1 MGRLLSM
8 INLQS
13 RAWRSTI
20 AASLLMFEALVVLA
34 LDIYL
39 IIQNFTA
46 DNVDDRHALLG
57 EIIYAT
63 AGAAVLAL
71 LAFGFYKNK
80 KAQRSPAVLIN
91 LIFLGVSTYMFGEG
105 LWLLGLVTFL
115 VAGTTVVAAISVIPD
130 NK

>member
-1 MGRLLSM
+1 M
-8 INLQS
+8 INLAS

-20 AASLLMFEALVVLA
+20 AASFLLIEALVVLA

-39 IIQNFTA
+39 VVQNFIA

-71 LAFGFYKNK
+71 LALGFYKNK
-80 KAQRSPAVLIN
+80 TAQRAPSVLIN
-91 LIFLGVSTYMFGEG
+91 LIFLGVSTYMFSEG

-115 VAGTTVVAAISVIPD
+115 IAGTTVVAAVSVIPE

>member
-1 MGRLLSM
+1 M

-71 LAFGFYKNK
+71 LAFGFHKNK

-91 LIFLGVSTYMFGEG
+91 LIFLGISTYMFGEG
-105 LWLLGLVTFL
+105 LWLIGLVTFL

>member
-1 MGRLLSM
+1 M

-20 AASLLMFEALVVLA
+20 AAALLLFEALVVLS
-34 LDIYL
+34 LDLYL
-39 IIQNFTA
+39 IVQNFIA
-46 DNVDDRHALLG
+46 DNVDDRHALIG

-63 AGAAVLAL
+63 AGTAVLGL

-80 KAQRSPAVLIN
+80 TAQRGPTVLLN

-105 LWLLGLVTFL
+105 LIVLGLATFL
-115 VAGTTVVAAISVIPD
+115 IAGITLSAAISVIPE
-130 NK
+130 NEK

>member
-1 MGRLLSM
+1 M

-20 AASLLMFEALVVLA
+20 AGALLLFEALVVIS

-39 IIQNFTA
+39 VVQNFIA

-63 AGAAVLAL
+63 SGAVVLAL
-71 LAFGFYKNK
+71 LAFGFYKK
-80 KAQRSPAVLIN
+80 IGRAHV
-91 LIFLGVSTYMFGEG
+91 
-105 LWLLGLVTFL
+105 
-115 VAGTTVVAAISVIPD
+115 
-130 NK
+130 

>member
-1 MGRLLSM
+1 M

-20 AASLLMFEALVVLA
+20 AAALLLVEALVVLSLA
-34 LDIYL
+34 IYL
-39 IIQNFTA
+39 IVQNFIA

-63 AGAAVLAL
+63 SGAVVLAL
-71 LAFGFYKNK
+71 LALGFYKNK
-80 KAQRSPAVLIN
+80 TVQRAPAVLVN
-91 LIFLGVSTYMFGEG
+91 LILLGVSTYMFSEG

-115 VAGTTVVAAISVIPD
+115 ISATTVVAAVSVIPD
-130 NK
+130 

>member
-1 MGRLLSM
+1 M
-8 INLQS
+8 INLAS

-20 AASLLMFEALVVLA
+20 AASFLLIEALVVLA

-39 IIQNFTA
+39 VIQNFIA

-71 LAFGFYKNK
+71 LALGFYKNK
-80 KAQRSPAVLIN
+80 TAQRAPSVLIN
-91 LIFLGVSTYMFGEG
+91 LIFLGVSSYMFSEG
-105 LWLLGLVTFL
+105 LWLLGLVTL
-115 VAGTTVVAAISVIPD
+115 LIAGTTVVAAVSVIPE